1 MISTS
6 NMDATNQ
13 APLKMKLKKE
23 IIQEILKFASTQ
35 ELQSLQQINPTGMT
49 QDIIENE
56 LQLRLQRKNF
66 NPQTNATTL
75 SRKD

>member
-1 MISTS
+1 
-6 NMDATNQ
+6 MDSTNQ
-13 APLKMKLKKE
+13 ASLKMKLKKE
-23 IIQEILKFASTQ
+23 IIQEIFKFASIQ
-35 ELQSLQQINPTGMT
+35 ELQRLQQINPTGMA

-66 NPQTNATTL
+66 NPQTNATTS